1 MDPSTTVTAA
11 GVSDMIT
18 SAGTAIGSGINVL
31 WQQITTNPLLSLF
44 IGFSIIGVAIAFFT
58 SLKHA

>member
-1 MDPSTTVTAA
+1 MDPSTTVAA
-11 GVSDMIT
+11 SGVSDMIS
-18 SAGTAIGSGINVL
+18 SAGSAIGSGINVL
-31 WQQITTNPLLSLF
+31 WEQITTNPLLSLF